1 METQTQLPVTQV
13 TTPVEAVVA
22 ETQPVTAPAPA
33 GEVLPVVE
41 AVAAS
46 TEAVADA
53 KEEPPSVSPVAGL
66 VGALVLALVAL
77 AVKRLRQ
84 K

>member
-1 METQTQLPVTQV
+1 METQVQSPVTQV
-13 TTPVEAVVA
+13 TTPVESVVA
-22 ETQPVTAPAPA
+22 ETQPVTTPAPA
-33 GEVLPVVE
+33 GEVQPAVE
-41 AVAAS
+41 AVTAS
-46 TEAVADA
+46 TEVVADV
-53 KEEPPSVSPVAGL
+53 KEEPLSVSPVAGL

>member
-1 METQTQLPVTQV
+1 METQVQSPVTQV
-13 TTPVEAVVA
+13 TTPVESVVA
-22 ETQPVTAPAPA
+22 ETQPVTTPAPA
-33 GEVLPVVE
+33 GEVQPVVE
-41 AVAAS
+41 AATAS
-46 TEAVADA
+46 TEVVAYA
-53 KEEPPSVSPVAGL
+53 KEEPLSVSPVAGL

>member
-1 METQTQLPVTQV
+1 METQVQLPVTQV
-13 TTPVEAVVA
+13 TTPVESVVA

-41 AVAAS
+41 AAAS
-46 TEAVADA
+46 TEVAADA
-53 KEEPPSVSPVAGL
+53 KEEPPPVSPIAGL

-77 AVKRLRQ
+77 AVNRLR
-84 K
+84 KK